1 MSAHF
6 LAVDLGASSGRVVL
20 GRWDGERFELEAL
33 HCFPNESVRVLG
45 HAYWD
50 VLAIW
55 EQIQLGLRR
64 YRQEHG
70 RDPSGIGVDTWGVD
84 YALLDSAGRLLGPPC
99 HYRDARTEGMEG
111 RALRHRSQSAH
122 LRPHRHSVHAHQHS
136 RSAHRHGGR

>member
-33 HCFPNESVRVLG
+33 HRFPNESVRVLG
-45 HAYWD
+45 HAYWN

-64 YRQEHG
+64 YR
-70 RDPSGIGVDTWGVD
+70 
-84 YALLDSAGRLLGPPC
+84 
-99 HYRDARTEGMEG
+99 
-111 RALRHRSQSAH
+111 
-122 LRPHRHSVHAHQHS
+122 
-136 RSAHRHGGR
+136 